1 LYINLGVQG
10 AVERKTGLRV
20 YELGSAGSRK
30 GLNSPFATA
39 SGIEKE
45 IDAGDVDG
53 RLGQVGYTPVGQL

>member
-1 LYINLGVQG
+1 
-10 AVERKTGLRV
+10 VERKTGLRV
-20 YELGSAGSRK
+20 YELGSAGLRK